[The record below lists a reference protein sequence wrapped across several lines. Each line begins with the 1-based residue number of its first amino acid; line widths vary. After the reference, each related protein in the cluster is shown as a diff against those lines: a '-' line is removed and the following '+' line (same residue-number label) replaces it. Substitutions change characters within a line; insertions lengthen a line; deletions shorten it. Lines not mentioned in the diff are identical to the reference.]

1 VLACFFA
8 DPDVRGLNTT
18 PIDFTVLIWKTKTQ
32 QKTNDKDGDQASG
45 GKPKEQS
52 SVNKNSGAVIY
63 QVGTDN
69 IITEA
74 TQHLSNRLKLKHG
87 EDNVVVVTKNKKGL
101 LKIQG
106 DTNNCSF
113 GLPPDA

>member
-1 VLACFFA
+1 M
-8 DPDVRGLNTT
+8 
-18 PIDFTVLIWKTKTQ
+18 
-32 QKTNDKDGDQASG
+32 TNDKDGDQASG

-74 TQHLSNRLKLKHG
+74 TQHLSNRLKLFLFT
-87 EDNVVVVTKNKKGL
+87 ED
-101 LKIQG
+101 
-106 DTNNCSF
+106 CSF